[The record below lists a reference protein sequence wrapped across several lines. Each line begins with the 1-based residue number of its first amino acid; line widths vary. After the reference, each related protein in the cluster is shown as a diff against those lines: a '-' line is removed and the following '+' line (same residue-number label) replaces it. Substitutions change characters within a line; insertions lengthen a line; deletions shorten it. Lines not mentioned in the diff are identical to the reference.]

1 MSEENEWADD
11 PDMQEFLE
19 WADQPG
25 PWDEEDDKIHTVG
38 GLTNDKENGF
48 MSFVNKTKMSE
59 EETYSI
65 PIYENGVKTEYTID
79 GVIGDEKYQQLIE
92 MTPEKKLPAIFNVNL
107 NQNKDE

>member
-1 MSEENEWADD
+1 MSKENEWEDD

-48 MSFVNKTKMSE
+48 MSFINKTKMSKEQLEKLKREWLDSGDWKTTSLDLEFKVWLEMKGYKLSQE
-59 EETYSI
+59 EFNEL
-65 PIYENGVKTEYTID
+65 KTKER
-79 GVIGDEKYQQLIE
+79 
-92 MTPEKKLPAIFNVNL
+92 
-107 NQNKDE
+107 

>member
-1 MSEENEWADD
+1 MSKENEWEDD
-11 PDMQEFLE
+11 PDMQKFLE

-48 MSFVNKTKMSE
+48 MSFVNKTKMSK
-59 EETYSI
+59 ETI
-65 PIYENGVKTEYTID
+65 ID
-79 GVIGDEKYQQLIE
+79 K
-92 MTPEKKLPAIFNVNL
+92 EKKEQAIEFAVFVSNDTAFDDFCFMSKEHQERIYQEFL